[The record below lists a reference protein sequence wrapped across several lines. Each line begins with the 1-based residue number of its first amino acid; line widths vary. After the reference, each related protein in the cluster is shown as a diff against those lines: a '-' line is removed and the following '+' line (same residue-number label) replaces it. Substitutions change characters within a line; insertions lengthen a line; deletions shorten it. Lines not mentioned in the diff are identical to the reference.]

1 MTIEAQIA
9 QLQQAAAEQTD
20 ASLKLASDVTDSI
33 NEIDQVKVD
42 INQTHELIKS
52 NHQAI
57 NDWQTKTGKVTLKDF
72 NGQSYQ
78 VDTLPSLIGEA
89 QKINPHPEVMSKAQ
103 FDALRKLR
111 KQQFAGSG
119 FVEWG
124 QHWASAGAHRVVNQG
139 MWEQTNGVLHMG
151 INSSSTGQG
160 ESTTKYP
167 IAVVDGVELRLDYV
181 ARNTNWCDIRFPP
194 APDGTKTYDSATGQ
208 VTQHASAAEAFGG
221 VIKQAAFSVAYDLPV
236 TAQENK
242 PWHMLSSPSRGTA
255 SIANGKLTVIDDGT
269 GGEDKVNY
277 AKQDFVLEPNTTYR
291 ATYYLAQYQR
301 SGGVS
306 GINFIQNST
315 GSEKINFVEH
325 ATGDSGRFDV
335 EFTTGSEG
343 GNYYIVL
350 YAGDNGFASYSH
362 VSVSKV
368 TEQVIT
374 SRKDLV
380 FLESWHEKISD
391 KDVVYPLGNVQFGA
405 STYQDVPLLNNLVA
419 QGYSAFGQWDQNTKG
434 FGVKWSTLSAANRLK
449 FLKNPEHNIYYD
461 PETKAYCQVRYRIRV
476 VEGLGDQWSSCQAQ
490 NKPGNLFGYEA
501 SAGEH
506 VVARGAKSDTFS
518 EYRNE
523 SNMNTS
529 FRTNDPIY
537 GLDSVGA
544 GETFWRERGIALG
557 KCFAVPIALVQRLNQ
572 GAYHPTYN
580 PMGTGKRRIS
590 GGYYYH
596 WFETHNALTEI
607 SSTFDCFDVTA
618 NNGGG
623 NIGPNCGW
631 ANIATGSSHSGRVD
645 QYVFYDAIYA
655 GQVEDL
661 RLNANKLDI
670 NQLREEALSKAVAGT
685 FRGKES
691 VPFTYFEHKYGVTLA
706 ARASY
711 NAANAGGSI
720 EFAIDAGSSPINEYL
735 SDKTNIGYYVYNQ
748 SGAALYIPHLPNP
761 KISYVHWP
769 YSGGSQTTCYIYS
782 TENKVSQF
790 NALFSV
796 GDVLHIGVLRRKPA
810 QFDSLP
816 WVDIVGHPERI
827 AATFPDGVVGKW
839 LPKLPDDSYGYPL
852 NRKMVGSTLN
862 ATYTRDLGASWT
874 NSNVGFD
881 SVKNTSSGSWN
892 PDIVALLS
900 YQVFA
905 NNTQAQSL
913 KPVIGDV
920 GNVYATQ
927 AHRID
932 YGNRLQHSLNNT
944 VGTRADS
951 PHFQEELVVTKIGKH
966 YPSSKLTWTNR
977 AGDEPRHVPLS
988 LDSQEEPSS
997 AIKTLSTLVEK
1008 DGLLYLQFNGVELKY
1023 HKQQVVDMSESS
1035 TEPKTEYGV
1044 YRVIDGPL
1052 KGKLLKRIHSTAT
1065 AVPFNDADWSIDEVG
1080 FKYQTNTEYSF
1091 KFFTDSFDWGDDQ
1104 TIPIIDGE
1112 NIKTDLNGN
1121 TVKVFCHHTQLP
1133 LGIASH

>member
-1 MTIEAQIA
+1 MTIEAQLA

-111 KQQFAGSG
+111 KQQFSGSG
-119 FVEWG
+119 FVQWG

-139 MWEQTNGVLHMG
+139 MWEQTNGVLYMG

-167 IAVVDGVELRLDYV
+167 VAVVDGVELRLDYV

-208 VTQHASAAEAFGG
+208 VTQHASAAEAFEGLISNG
-221 VIKQAAFSVAYDLPV
+221 NFRNELDNWEVKSATALLTQEEVTITATAEFPSLSQVI
-236 TAQENK
+236 E
-242 PWHMLSSPSRGTA
+242 LSEGETIRIQFNGCRAT
-255 SIANGKLTVIDDGT
+255 NGKQYRIIVGT
-269 GGEDKVNY
+269 GLGSGNELVSDATVHNTVEVEY
-277 AKQDFVLEPNTTYR
+277 TAKRTGLHYIGLQ
-291 ATYYLAQYQR
+291 
-301 SGGVS
+301 GVS
-306 GINFIQNST
+306 LST
-315 GSEKINFVEH
+315 GDEISFR
-325 ATGDSGRFDV
+325 SC
-335 EFTTGSEG
+335 
-343 GNYYIVL
+343 
-350 YAGDNGFASYSH
+350 
-362 VSVSKV
+362 SVFEITK
-368 TEQVIT
+368 QVII

-380 FLESWHEKISD
+380 FLESWHEKIAD

-419 QGYSAFGQWDQNTKG
+419 QGYSAFGQWDTSTKG
-434 FGVKWSTLSAANRLK
+434 FGVKWSTLSAANRVK

-461 PETKAYCQVRYRIRV
+461 PEAKAYFQVRYRIRV
-476 VEGLGDQWSSCQAQ
+476 EEGC
-490 NKPGNLFGYEA
+490 
-501 SAGEH
+501 
-506 VVARGAKSDTFS
+506 GAPWK
-518 EYRNE
+518 
-523 SNMNTS
+523 
-529 FRTNDPIY
+529 
-537 GLDSVGA
+537 GQLSVGA
-544 GETFWRERGIALG
+544 VVDSSVIRDVYPHCLRLQGSLAAVEAIGPDNSMLAYTGVSKHRDKDTGTWG
-557 KCFAVPIALVQRLNQ
+557 KRSHCQAIPIALVQRLNQ

-580 PMGTGKRRIS
+580 SMGTGKRRIS

-607 SSTFDCFDVTA
+607 SSTFDCFDMTA

-631 ANIATGSSHSGRVD
+631 ANIATGASHSGRVD

-670 NQLREEALSKAVAGT
+670 NQLREAALSKAVAGAL
-685 FRGKES
+685 RGQEQIY
-691 VPFTYFEHKYGVTLA
+691 FTKVNPTVNIDISQ
-706 ARASY
+706 RTIVASETY
-711 NAANAGGSI
+711 PKLK
-720 EFAIDAGSSPINEYL
+720 AIL
-735 SDKTNIGYYVYNQ
+735 
-748 SGAALYIPHLPNP
+748 
-761 KISYVHWP
+761 
-769 YSGGSQTTCYIYS
+769 QTTQFYNSSRPVISPVEFDEYHVFNVTQGWISTIGKDTYPVVFSEASAGPGHIYFAADKPIS
-782 TENKVSQF
+782 SNDMIQIV
-790 NALFSV
+790 FSKKLS
-796 GDVLHIGVLRRKPA
+796 GE
-810 QFDSLP
+810 FDSLP

-839 LPKLPDDSYGYPL
+839 LPKLPDNSSGYPL

-900 YQVFA
+900 YQALA
-905 NNTQAQSL
+905 NNTHAQSL

-920 GNVYATQ
+920 SNVYATQ

-951 PHFQEELVVTKIGKH
+951 PYFQEELAILKSGKH
-966 YPSSKLTWTNR
+966 YPSGKLTWTNR
-977 AGDEPRHVPLS
+977 AGDEPKHFQLS

-997 AIKTLSTLVEK
+997 AIKTLSALVERG
-1008 DGLLYLQFNGVELKY
+1008 GLLYLQFNGAELKY

-1035 TEPKTEYGV
+1035 TELKTAYGV

-1052 KGKLLKRIHSTAT
+1052 KGKLLKRIHSTGT
-1065 AVPFNDADWSIDEVG
+1065 SVPFNDADWSIDEVG
-1080 FKYQTNTEYSF
+1080 LKYQTNTDYSF
-1091 KFFTDSFDWGDDQ
+1091 KFFKESFNWGDDQ